1 MVLNVFI
8 TVFISYLT
16 YSDYIFHGAALVA
29 LPCSLFHCLI
39 AVCFLLSY
47 LLCLL
52 MYNKII
58 KNINN
63 NNPYSALGITVSA
76 SVTPVQFHLI
86 MFLHLRRSIASLSF
100 FLCPNQS

>member
-29 LPCSLFHCLI
+29 LSCSCRWAALFHCLI
-39 AVCFLLSY
+39 AVSYLLFY

-52 MYNKII
+52 MYN
-58 KNINN
+58 
-63 NNPYSALGITVSA
+63 
-76 SVTPVQFHLI
+76 
-86 MFLHLRRSIASLSF
+86 
-100 FLCPNQS
+100 